1 MSKAEAI
8 KAVLEQGTFSVGE
21 IAQKTG
27 YPVVLVSVYLS
38 QYKQKWGITKS
49 GVRRSYRYG
58 IGSTGSGGTAGEVVA
73 EQNASA

>member
-1 MSKAEAI
+1 MSKAAAI

-58 IGSTGSGGTAGEVVA
+58 IGAATGGAEVGEAVA
-73 EQNASA
+73 EQNAQA

>member
-8 KAVLEQGTFSVGE
+8 KTVLQQGTFSVGE

-38 QYKQKWGITKS
+38 QYKDKWGITKT

-58 IGSTGSGGTAGEVVA
+58 IGAASGGSEAGEAVA
-73 EQNASA
+73 EQNAPA

>member
-1 MSKAEAI
+1 MSKAEEI
-8 KAVLEQGTFSVGE
+8 KKVLEQGTFSVGE

-58 IGSTGSGGTAGEVVA
+58 IGSTGSSGAAGEAVA
-73 EQNASA
+73 EQNAPA